1 MPIMARK
8 RSAKQ
13 RSDDVRNAYFEW
25 MESIVCEGTQKWRRS
40 YNKLLRLLH
49 ATEFVYILDMD
60 ANRAD
65 DGVDLRLRFVWD
77 RDYNSRSDEIL
88 GILDDRPCS
97 VLEMMVAL
105 AQRCEEHITDDPE
118 SGDRTG
124 KWFFSMLESL
134 GLLVFDDAHF
144 DKIASADIL
153 DRFMQRRYQPSGQGG
168 LFTVSDESVDMR
180 DIEIW
185 YQMMRYLNETVYGRR
200 K

>member
-1 MPIMARK
+1 MPIRARK
-8 RSAKQ
+8 RSAQQ
-13 RSDDVRNAYFEW
+13 RARDIRNEYFEW
-25 MESIVCEGTQKWRRS
+25 MQATVCEGTQKWRRP
-40 YNKLLRLLH
+40 YNKLYHLLH
-49 ATEFVYILDMD
+49 ETEFIYILDLD

-65 DGVDLRLRFVWD
+65 DGVDLRLRFAWD
-77 RDYNSRSDEIL
+77 RDYHSDEIL
-88 GILDDRPCS
+88 EVFDCQPCS
-97 VLEMMVAL
+97 ILEMMVAL

-124 KWFFSMLESL
+124 KWFFAMLESM
-134 GLLVFDDAHF
+134 GLLIFDDAHF
-144 DKIASADIL
+144 DKIACADIL

-168 LFTVSDESVDMR
+168 LFTVSDESIDMR